1 MPSVLLTAFKPYD
14 RWTSNASWLCV
25 EQLTRDF
32 PAHVS
37 LTTRLYP
44 VDFHEV
50 RSRIVEDLAANHD
63 LAIHLGQAPGST
75 GLRLEQVAVNLG
87 GRANQK
93 PEQFGPLEV
102 DGPAAY
108 RTKLPIGN
116 WASTMRAG
124 GLPAELSFHA
134 GTYLCNAVYYW
145 SQHFAE
151 QQKLRTRAV
160 MIHLPLDPRQ
170 VCEIREPLASLPA
183 VMCAQALRIIL
194 DTLPIAV

>member
-32 PAHVS
+32 PAHVM

-50 RSRIVEDLAANHD
+50 RARLVEDLAANHD

-75 GLRLEQVAVNLG
+75 SLRLEQLAVNVA
-87 GRANQK
+87 GRADQK
-93 PEQFGPLEV
+93 PEEFAELEV
-102 DGPAAY
+102 DAPAAY
-108 RTKLPIGN
+108 RSQLPLGN
-116 WASTMRAG
+116 YAAAMRAAG
-124 GLPAELSFHA
+124 IPAEISFHA

-145 SQHFAE
+145 SQHFSALRG
-151 QQKLRTRAV
+151 LRTRSV

-170 VCEIREPLASLPA
+170 VCEVRDPLASLPA
-183 VMCAQALRIIL
+183 TMSAAALRMIL
-194 DTLPIAV
+194 DALPLAV

>member
-1 MPSVLLTAFKPYD
+1 MPTVLLTAFKPYD
-14 RWTSNASWLCV
+14 HWTSNASWLCV

-32 PAHVS
+32 PAHVR

-50 RSRIVEDLAANHD
+50 RARVAEDLAANYD
-63 LAIHLGQAPGST
+63 LAIHLGQAPGGT
-75 GLRLEQVAVNLG
+75 RVQLEQIAVNVG
-87 GRANQK
+87 GRADQK

-108 RTKLPIGN
+108 RTRLPLGD
-116 WASTMRAG
+116 WASTMRTAG
-124 GLPAELSFHA
+124 IPAEISFHA

-151 QQKLRTRAV
+151 QQQLRTRSV

-170 VCEIREPLASLPA
+170 VCELREPQASLPA
-183 VMCAQALRIIL
+183 STCAQALRFIL
-194 DTLPIAV
+194 DALPVAV